1 MIDYT
6 VPHTTVRDTFIL
18 LIDEL
23 NPVLPKNNMIDL
35 LKGYS
40 DQEVE
45 LILRDYLKIRS
56 ETFQNVSRVK
66 KYLTTAG
73 GPGAGKTTILTRVMK
88 EQEIR
93 YAYIDPDDCLYRM
106 ENTYQT
112 VPSRQEG
119 YDKWRQASIF
129 VANLLLAEAL
139 RMQCAIAFGSTL
151 ATQGSL
157 KAFPRIKGQ
166 EGYEIEILHITSPEE
181 ERKIAVQYRLTAV
194 DFVDVANKGKDFLKF
209 INDYLAIGD
218 QISFYWR
225 PKAFEDGI
233 LAAVKNKAELVVI
246 DPSAYLHIIQLH
258 EATTGSSPWP
268 LN

>member
-1 MIDYT
+1 MHYDIHQTSVLDA
-6 VPHTTVRDTFIL
+6 FIL

-23 NPVLPKNNMIDL
+23 NPVLPKPNMIDL
-35 LKGYS
+35 LKGYT
-40 DQEVE
+40 DQEIE
-45 LILRDYLKIRS
+45 LILRDYIKIRS
-56 ETFQNVSRVK
+56 ETFQKVSYVK

-88 EQEIR
+88 EREVR

-112 VPSRQEG
+112 AASRQEG

-139 RMQCAIAFGSTL
+139 KKQCAIAFGSTL

-194 DFVDVANKGKDFLKF
+194 DLQDVANKGKDFLRF

-218 QISFYWR
+218 LISFYWR

-233 LAAVKNKAELVVI
+233 LAATKKKAELVII
-246 DPSAYLHIIQLH
+246 DPSAYSEIIQQH
-258 EATTGSSPWP
+258 EAGSWP
-268 LN
+268 LP